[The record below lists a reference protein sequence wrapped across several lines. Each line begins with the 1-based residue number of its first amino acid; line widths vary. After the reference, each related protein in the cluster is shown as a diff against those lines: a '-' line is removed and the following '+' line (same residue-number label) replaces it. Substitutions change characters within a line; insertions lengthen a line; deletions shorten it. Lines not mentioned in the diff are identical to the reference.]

1 MEPSFITCE
10 KTYNCKMYLN
20 PKKVKPLIKQAL
32 KEDVGKG
39 DITSQFTVPEEARG
53 LALIM
58 AKQEG
63 VLAGIGVCREVFLAV
78 DRELK
83 VELQS
88 NDGDRVDFGQV
99 VLTIQGKTR
108 SILAA
113 ERTALNFLQHLSGIA
128 TLTANYVESV
138 KGTRAKILDTR
149 KTTPGLR
156 TMEKYAVVCG
166 GGQNHRM
173 GLWDMVLIKDNHIE
187 AAGGV
192 ANAIRKVKEADHSQ
206 FKIEVEVQ
214 NLSQLEE
221 ALAEE
226 PDVVML
232 DNMKPER
239 MAEACRLA
247 FSRPARDQG
256 KLKLEASGNVSLEN
270 VRQIAECGVDYI
282 SIGAITHS
290 APAMDFSLQL
300 KAVG

>member
-1 MEPSFITCE
+1 M
-10 KTYNCKMYLN
+10 KYNCK
-20 PKKVKPLIKQAL
+20 KIRPLIRQAL
-32 KEDVGKG
+32 KEDIGKG
-39 DITSQFTVPEEARG
+39 DITSQFTVGETACG
-53 LALIM
+53 LALVM
-58 AKQEG
+58 AKQDG
-63 VLAGIGVCREVFLAV
+63 VLAGIDVCKEAFLAV
-78 DRELK
+78 DPELKAEVQIKDGEK
-83 VELQS
+83 VEL
-88 NDGDRVDFGQV
+88 GQV
-99 VLTIQGKTR
+99 ALTVQGKTR

-128 TLTANYVESV
+128 TLTNSFVEAV
-138 KGTRAKILDTR
+138 RGTRAKILDTR

-156 TMEKYAVVCG
+156 ALEKYAVACG

-192 ANAIRKVKEADHSQ
+192 ANAIRKVKEADHGRV
-206 FKIEVEVQ
+206 KIEVEVQ

-226 PDVVML
+226 PDIIML

-239 MAEACRLA
+239 MAEACRLV
-247 FSRPARDQG
+247 FSHPARDQG
-256 KLKLEASGNVSLEN
+256 KLRLEASGNVSIDN
-270 VRQIAECGVDYI
+270 VRQIAECGVDFI
-282 SIGAITHS
+282 SVGAITHS

>member
-1 MEPSFITCE
+1 MPPAELR
-10 KTYNCKMYLN
+10 KKAYL
-20 PKKVKPLIKQAL
+20 PIIRRAL
-32 KEDVGKG
+32 KEDLGKG
-39 DITSQFTVPEEARG
+39 DVTSQFTVGPEACG
-53 LALIM
+53 LALVM

-63 VLAGIGVCREVFLAV
+63 VLAGIEVCREVFLAV
-78 DRELK
+78 DQGLK
-83 VELQS
+83 VEPQS
-88 NDGDRVDFGQV
+88 KDCERIEFGQV
-99 VLTIQGKTR
+99 VLTVQGRTR

-128 TLTANYVESV
+128 TLTAKYVEAV
-138 KGTRAKILDTR
+138 KGTRARILDTR

-156 TMEKYAVVCG
+156 ALEKYAVACG

-173 GLWDMVLIKDNHIE
+173 GLWDMALIKDNHIE

-192 ANAIRKVKEADHSQ
+192 GMAIRKVKEADHGRVR
-206 FKIEVEVQ
+206 IEVEVQ
-214 NLSQLEE
+214 NLAQLKE
-221 ALAEE
+221 AMGEE

-247 FSRPARDQG
+247 FSHPARDRG
-256 KLKLEASGNVSLEN
+256 KLKLEASGNVSLDK
-270 VRQIAECGVDYI
+270 VREVAQCGVDYI

-290 APAMDFSLQL
+290 APAFDFSMNL

>member
-1 MEPSFITCE
+1 MPSAELE
-10 KTYNCKMYLN
+10 KDTYNQ
-20 PKKVKPLIKQAL
+20 LIRRAL
-32 KEDVGKG
+32 EEDLGTG
-39 DITSQFTVPEEARG
+39 DITSQFTVPEEACG

-58 AKQEG
+58 AKQDG
-63 VLAGIGVCREVFLAV
+63 VLAGIDVCREVFLTRDQSLV
-78 DRELK
+78 
-83 VELQS
+83 VETQKK
-88 NDGDRVDFGQV
+88 DGDAIELGQV
-99 VLTIQGKTR
+99 VLTVQGKTR

-128 TLTANYVESV
+128 TITSKYVEAV
-138 KGTRAKILDTR
+138 KGSRARILDTR

-156 TMEKYAVVCG
+156 QLEKYAVACG

-192 ANAIRKVKEADHSQ
+192 ANAIRKVKESDHGQ
-206 FKIEVEVQ
+206 VKIEVEVQ

-221 ALAEE
+221 AMACE
-226 PDVVML
+226 PDVIML
-232 DNMKPER
+232 DNMKPEV
-239 MAEACRLA
+239 MAEACRMA
-247 FSRPARDQG
+247 FSHPARDQG
-256 KLKLEASGNVSLEN
+256 KLKIEASGNVSLEN

-300 KAVG
+300 KTVG

>member
-1 MEPSFITCE
+1 MPAPELQ
-10 KTYNCKMYLN
+10 KRAYL
-20 PKKVKPLIKQAL
+20 PIIRRAL
-32 KEDVGKG
+32 KEDLGKG
-39 DITSQFTVPEEARG
+39 DVTSQLTVPEGACG

-63 VLAGIGVCREVFLAV
+63 VLAGIEICRETLLAT
-78 DRELK
+78 DAGLK
-83 VELQS
+83 VEPQAK
-88 NDGDRVDFGQV
+88 DGDRIEFGQV
-99 VLTIQGKTR
+99 VLTVQGRTR

-128 TLTANYVESV
+128 TITSKYVEAV
-138 KGTRAKILDTR
+138 RGTRAKILDTR
-149 KTTPGLR
+149 KTTPGMRAL
-156 TMEKYAVVCG
+156 EKYAVACG

-192 ANAIRKVKEADHSQ
+192 ASAIRKVKEADHGRVR
-206 FKIEVEVQ
+206 IEVEVQ
-214 NLSQLEE
+214 NLAQLEE
-221 ALAEE
+221 AVAEE

-247 FSRPARDQG
+247 FSHPARDRG
-256 KLKLEASGNVSLEN
+256 KLRLEASGNVSLDN
-270 VRQIAECGVDYI
+270 VREIAQCGVDFI
-282 SIGAITHS
+282 SVGAVTHS
-290 APAMDFSLQL
+290 APAFDFSLKL